1 MITTSILQLPGIKHA
16 FFTRDGGVSEGSYD
30 SLNCGPGSHDDP
42 DLVKEN
48 RAIALRELG
57 APANQLCTTSQVHG
71 DAVVFVTRP
80 WRPGQAPSADG
91 MVSDREGLVLGIL
104 TADCA
109 PILLSDPSAGV
120 IGAAHGGW
128 RGLAA
133 GIVAE
138 VIRAMV
144 ELGASAQTIRA
155 AIGPCIAQE
164 SYEVGTEMRA
174 AFLEKIPEDE
184 VFFAQGVDSES
195 FQFDL
200 AGCAQARLA
209 ACGVQSI
216 ECVGV
221 DTYDEESLFFSYR
234 RNTHRG
240 ESDYGRQLSA
250 IYLERK

>member
-1 MITTSILQLPGIKHA
+1 MITTSILQSPGIKHA
-16 FFTRDGGVSEGSYD
+16 FFTRDGGVSQGIYD

-42 DLVKEN
+42 DLIKEN

-57 APANQLCTTSQVHG
+57 APANRLCTTSQVHG
-71 DAVVFVTRP
+71 NSVVFATRP
-80 WRPGQAPSADG
+80 WRAGQAPNADG
-91 MVSDREGLVLGIL
+91 MVSDRKGLVLGIL
-104 TADCA
+104 SADCA
-109 PILLSDPSAGV
+109 PVLLADPSAGV

-133 GIVAE
+133 GIIDQ
-138 VIRAMV
+138 VIRAMN

-155 AIGPCIAQE
+155 AVGPCIAQS
-164 SYEVGTEMRA
+164 SYEVGAEMRD
-174 AFLEKIPEDE
+174 AFLEQVPGDE
-184 VFFAQGVDSES
+184 GFFAPGVDSES

-200 AGCAQARLA
+200 AGCTQARLS
-209 ACGVQSI
+209 ACGVQSV
-216 ECVGV
+216 ECVGA

-250 IYLERK
+250 IFLERK